1 MDVDKEGPVTVRFD
15 SDVDFEVPWEVAG
28 FRLSECLNEPF
39 ELAVD
44 LFTTDLWGEPAKLL
58 GASVTLTIE
67 RLSMHREVSGIVERV
82 DDGAVEDGMLL
93 TRVTIVPA
101 LVALGLRKTSR
112 IFQMRTIPEI
122 LEEVLNEGLG
132 PFERSVDMDFVSG
145 SYTSQEYTVQYQ
157 ETDLH
162 FVSRL
167 CEEYGISYR
176 FVCADGKETLTLG
189 DSDSAWQELESL
201 GNATGMLPVILRD
214 GGAGMREDVR
224 VFQRTSKLRS
234 TVAKTMVFD
243 WMAPTSLTQ
252 VENADITDLGTA
264 NGAELG
270 PEREDYDHGEPS
282 TLYGY
287 RTDGLVAADVD
298 TQVALRRALHQRD
311 AVRCSGVSGA
321 TLMTPGCKFELF
333 NHPQADLDHPYL
345 VTSVVHNFGSFAGGS
360 DEPGT
365 DSYVNRFE
373 CIPLAV
379 EWRPARHHARPRI
392 ASVQTATVVGPS
404 GEEIHTDEHGR
415 IKVQF
420 HWDRGGASDENSS
433 CFVRV
438 VQPWSGNGWGHVFL
452 PRIGMEVV
460 VTFVEGDPDR
470 PIVTGS
476 LYNGQNR
483 PPYPLPDEKTKS
495 TIKTSSSPGGNGFN
509 ELRFEDASGSEE
521 IFIHAQKDFN
531 EVVLNDHN
539 TTVGNN
545 QTNNV
550 DVDQTQTVHGKQSE
564 TIDGN
569 QEMTVGGNRTVH
581 VVGDFDETIDATE
594 TRTVTGDVTETFSA
608 NETRTITGNQDE
620 TISGSVTRTI
630 TGSVTENVT
639 GSLSQTITG
648 GITCTTPAA
657 YTMTAV
663 GGITMTAAAG
673 ITMNA
678 PGGFNVIAPGGTTT
692 VDDKFWKVGGASG
705 DLFGFKL
712 GILAAKTELV
722 AGIALSIVNNKIDM
736 VGMKVDLYRT
746 KFDKKDLKAGQIGT
760 CIMQGYCNLHVAGL
774 FVVL

>member
-1 MDVDKEGPVTVRFD
+1 MDVDKEGPVSVRFD
-15 SDVDFEVPWEVAG
+15 SDVEFEVPWEVAG

-39 ELAVD
+39 ELVVE
-44 LFTTDLWGEPAKLL
+44 LWTTDLWGEPAKLL
-58 GASVTLTIE
+58 GASATLTVE
-67 RLSMHREVSGIVERV
+67 RLSMHREISGIVERV
-82 DDGAVEDGMLL
+82 EDGAVEDGRLL
-93 TRVTIVPA
+93 TRLTIVPA

-112 IFQMRTIPEI
+112 IFQSKTVPEI

-132 PFERSVDMDFVSG
+132 PFDRSVDLGFVSG
-145 SYTSQEYTVQYQ
+145 GYTSQEYTVQYQ

-162 FVSRL
+162 FISRL

-176 FVCADGKETLTLG
+176 FKCEGGAETLMLG
-189 DSDSAWQELESL
+189 DSDSAWQEIESL
-201 GNATGMLPVILRD
+201 GNATGMLPVMLRD

-234 TVAKTMVFD
+234 TVARTMVFD
-243 WMAPTSLTQ
+243 WMSPASLTQ
-252 VENADITDLGTA
+252 VENAEAAELDSP

-270 PEREDYDHGEPS
+270 PEREEYDHGEPS

-287 RTDGLVAADVD
+287 RTDGLVASDVD
-298 TQVALRRALHQRD
+298 KQVALRRALHQRD
-311 AVRCSGVSGA
+311 AIRCAGVSGA

-333 NHPQADLDHPYL
+333 NHPQADLDQQYL
-345 VTSVVHNFGSFAGGS
+345 VTEVVHSFGSFAGANDS
-360 DEPGT
+360 GT
-365 DSYVNRFE
+365 DSYTNRFE

-379 EWRPARHHARPRI
+379 EWRPARSHPRPRI

-420 HWDRGGASDENSS
+420 HWDRGGAADENSS

-470 PIVTGS
+470 PIVTGC

-483 PPYPLPDEKTKS
+483 PPYTLPDDKTKS
-495 TIKTSSSPGGNGFN
+495 TIKTASSPGGSGFN

-521 IFIHAQKDFN
+521 IYIHAQKDFN

-545 QTNNV
+545 QTNTV
-550 DVDQTQTVHGKQSE
+550 DVDQEQTIHGNQTE

-569 QEMTVGGNRTVH
+569 QEMTVNGTRTVH
-581 VVGDFDETIDATE
+581 VVGAFDETLDATE

-608 NETRTITGNQDE
+608 NETRTISGNQSE

-630 TGSVTENVT
+630 SGSVTETVT
-639 GSLSQTITG
+639 GSLTQTITG

-657 YTMTAV
+657 YTMTAA
-663 GGITMTAAAG
+663 GGVTMTAAAG
-673 ITMNA
+673 IKMIA
-678 PGGFNVIAPGGTTT
+678 PGGFTVVAPGGTTT
-692 VDDKFWKVGGASG
+692 VDAFFDKYGGKSA
-705 DLFGFKL
+705 DAFGFKMS
-712 GILAAKTELV
+712 
-722 AGIALSIVNNKIDM
+722 LS
-736 VGMKVDLYRT
+736 GMKVDICAALALGVANN
-746 KFDKKDLKAGQIGT
+746 KVDLVAMKVDIAGAAMKAGRQATIDSLG
-760 CIMQGYCNLHVAGL
+760 MALQQGYVNLHLFGL
-774 FVVL
+774 ISLV